1 MNHKLTKSISLAVA
15 IALKSLLLGQA
26 DSYYPLITETSWDE
40 SSLDESFFD
49 GNKTQFEKT
58 NLVGFDGSKY
68 IVPVIPGFRGTT
80 PVEAIGYSDGGDFD
94 DPFQTYNKT
103 DYSVDEEG
111 ITQWGLSPVHST
123 VEAEKAPQ
131 A

>member
-26 DSYYPLITETSWDE
+26 DSYYPLITEASWDE

-68 IVPVIPGFRGTT
+68 IVSVIPGFRGTT

-103 DYSVDEEG
+103 DYSVDEDG
-111 ITQWGLSPVHST
+111 ITQWGALTGSLNGGSGQG
-123 VEAEKAPQ
+123 AA
-131 A
+131 